1 VSDAVDPLTLAQA
14 AQIMREAVRFSRA
27 IDLFLDDMRAE
38 GRINSPNTERSY
50 RDTLLCHSDDVSN
63 RDPAYTN
70 RDDVKRTLAR
80 WAHPNTRS
88 KNRAILVS
96 FYDWMVEEGHRPTN
110 PARQTKRPRRR
121 KPTRYRLT
129 HDETLRLLEAVQG
142 ERERRLIFLAVCAGL
157 RRQELRGMQGRHFR
171 RPGWVWVDTTI
182 GKGSKERYIPVIAD
196 LEPVW
201 REIAENVADDEYVI
215 PAQRFR
221 DPGLN
226 RQRADYKLSPASY
239 QVIWRLV
246 KDVASRAG
254 IPAEVG
260 PHTLRHAYCDHVAR
274 HAGLQVAQQAM
285 GHANLSTTELYL
297 GTPTLDEIAH
307 AMRNVTLGAEHTFQE
322 AENQPATT
330 EEAPTGIEPVYTALQ
345 AAA

>member
-1 VSDAVDPLTLAQA
+1 MSETG
-14 AQIMREAVRFSRA
+14 RVRFSRA
-27 IDLFLDDMRAE
+27 IDVYLDDQRAE
-38 GRINSPNTERSY
+38 GRINSPRTERAY
-50 RDTLLCHSDDVSN
+50 RDTLMLHADDVDN

-80 WAHPNTRS
+80 WQHPNTRS

-96 FYDWMVEEGHRPTN
+96 FYDWTVEEGHRHTN

-121 KPTRYRLT
+121 APVRYRLT
-129 HDETLRLLEAVQG
+129 QDETVELLRAARG
-142 ERERRLIFLAVCAGL
+142 ERERRLIYLAVCAGL

-171 RPGWVWVDTTI
+171 REGWVWVSADI
-182 GKGSKERYIPVIAD
+182 GKGSKERWVPVIAD
-196 LEPVW
+196 LELVW
-201 REIAENVADDEYVI
+201 TEIATRVADDEYVI

-221 DPGLN
+221 DPGNN
-226 RQRADYKLSPASY
+226 RQRRDYTLSPASE
-239 QVIWRLV
+239 QAVWRLV
-246 KDVASRAG
+246 KQVAGRVVA
-254 IPAEVG
+254 ANVT

-285 GHANLSTTELYL
+285 GHANLATTELYL
-297 GTPTLDEIAH
+297 GKPTLDEIAL
-307 AMRNVTLGAEHTFQE
+307 AMRGVTLGTDPQPEHPFQGPGNRD
-322 AENQPATT
+322 AKP

>member
-1 VSDAVDPLTLAQA
+1 M
-14 AQIMREAVRFSRA
+14 MRSVRFSRA
-27 IDLFLDDMRAE
+27 IDLYVEDQRAE
-38 GRINSPNTERSY
+38 GRINSPHTERAY
-50 RDTLLCHSDDVSN
+50 RDTLLCHAEDVGN

-96 FYDWMVEEGHRPTN
+96 FYDWLVEEGYRPTN

-129 HDETLRLLEAVQG
+129 RAETLRLLEAVRGQ
-142 ERERRLIFLAVCAGL
+142 RETRLVYLAACAGL

-171 RPGWVWVDTTI
+171 RPGWVWVDASI
-182 GKGSKERYIPVIAD
+182 GKGSKERWIPVISD
-196 LEPVW
+196 FEPVW

-221 DPGLN
+221 DPGIN
-226 RQRADYKLSPASY
+226 RQRADYSLSPASY
-239 QVIWRLV
+239 QAIWRLV
-246 KDVASRAG
+246 KQVASRAG
-254 IPAEVG
+254 IPADIG
-260 PHTLRHAYCDHVAR
+260 PHSLRHAYCDHVAR

-307 AMRNVTLGAEHTFQE
+307 AMRNVTLGAEQTFQE
-322 AENQPATT
+322 AENQPSKPV
-330 EEAPTGIEPVYTALQ
+330 EAPTGIEPVYTALQ